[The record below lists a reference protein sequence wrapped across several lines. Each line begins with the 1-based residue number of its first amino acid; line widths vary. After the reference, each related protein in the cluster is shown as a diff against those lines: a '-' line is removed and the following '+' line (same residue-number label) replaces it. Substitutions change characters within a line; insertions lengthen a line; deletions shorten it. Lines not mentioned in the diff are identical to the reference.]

1 MPLPIPNLD
10 DRRFDDLVAEA
21 KARLRNHL
29 PELTQIAPGDPVHA
43 IVDLFAFFTETILY
57 RANLIPERQRRV
69 LLNLLQIPV
78 RNAKPSRGLVCLD
91 AGPRT
96 VNLPS
101 LVRDGVQLKAGE
113 HSFTGIG
120 EIQPTPLNMS
130 VGIKQI
136 ISEQQLLDMGLTK
149 QDLQE
154 HYGLHVGETPQAF
167 QPQYFTLGKDTLSL
181 DESLD
186 QFFYLA
192 LSVPKTLLNK
202 ITEVREELAGITLNI
217 ALAPADNLEA
227 EQISELTPRRLR
239 WELLSQND
247 DGNLVPLPL
256 EVVSDTT
263 QGGRQLGVVRLRLP
277 RNAQLFDSLT
287 VSDPMFAGLGD
298 LPPELPEPLTSERVA
313 LWLRLSCPDDP
324 LLTLGYLDVN
334 GLEVIGQALKQDLV
348 LGVGT
353 GMPDQVVTLPDTAID
368 PDSLILEVE
377 EEGLWVAW
385 QRVDF
390 LVDLGSDARVYK
402 LDAQAGQIY
411 FGDGLEGG
419 KRPPVGKRI
428 RAASYRAGGGSSS
441 NLPADSIKEL
451 SSGNS
456 RVSVRHHWPLTG
468 GIDAESVV
476 QAERRIPQ
484 FLTHRNRAVTKQ
496 DFQLLAVNNP
506 INPVAR
512 AEVKEGFLPG
522 SNINAV
528 RENVPGVVSI
538 FVIPP
543 RLPALAQNPKPTKGL
558 LKDVYDY
565 LQQRLVIGTELY
577 VLSPQ
582 FIPLAVSV
590 NVDVIDAITEQQTL
604 RDVEAALVDY
614 LWPLAPG
621 GARGEGWP
629 MGGNVQ
635 ANELE
640 AQVARVPGVK
650 AVKALALFQKTN
662 TSINGSV
669 WQRLAK
675 DVSLVLA
682 SYQLPELLGV
692 SASTANG
699 EPQLPGGLEA
709 SAKNNRVVPAP
720 VVPQLC

>member
-21 KARLRNHL
+21 KTRLANHL

-69 LLNLLQIPV
+69 LLNLLQIPL

-101 LVRDGVQLKAGE
+101 LVRDGAQLKAGDQ
-113 HSFTGIG
+113 SFTGLG
-120 EIQPTPLNMS
+120 EIQPTPLSMS
-130 VGIKQI
+130 VGVKQT
-136 ISEQQLLDMGLTK
+136 ISEQQLINMGLSR

-154 HYGLHVGETPQAF
+154 HYGLKAGEIPQAF
-167 QPQYFTLGKDTLSL
+167 QPYYFTLGKETLSL
-181 DESLD
+181 NASID

-192 LSVPKTLLNK
+192 LTVPKTLLTK
-202 ITEVREELAGITLNI
+202 IAEVREELAGITLNI
-217 ALAPADNLEA
+217 GVAPADNLEA

-247 DGNLVPLPL
+247 EGELVPLPL

-277 RNAQLFDSLT
+277 RNAQLFDSLS
-287 VSDPMFAGLGD
+287 VADPMFAGLGD
-298 LPPELPEPLTSERVA
+298 LPPELPEPLSSDRVA
-313 LWLRLSCPDDP
+313 FWLRLSCPADP
-324 LLTLGYLDVN
+324 LLNLGYIDVN

-353 GMPDQVVTLPDTAID
+353 GMPDQVVVLPDNSID
-368 PDSLILEVE
+368 PSSLILEIE
-377 EEGLWVAW
+377 EDGVWVPW
-385 QRVDF
+385 QAVDF
-390 LVDLGSDARVYK
+390 LVDLGSEARVYK
-402 LDAQAGQIY
+402 LDAQTGQIY

-419 KRPPVGKRI
+419 KRPAIGKRI
-428 RAASYRAGGGSSS
+428 RAASYRAGGGSNS
-441 NLPADSIKEL
+441 NLPAGSIKEL
-451 SSGNS
+451 SGGST
-456 RVSVRHHWPLTG
+456 RISVRHLWPCTG
-468 GIDAESVV
+468 GVDAESVV

-484 FLTHRNRAVTKQ
+484 FLTHRNRAVTQQ
-496 DFQLLAVNNP
+496 DFQILAINNP

-512 AEVKEGFLPG
+512 AEVKAGFLPG
-522 SNINAV
+522 VNLNAV

-590 NVDVIDAITEQQTL
+590 NLDVIDSITEQQTL
-604 RDVEAALVDY
+604 RDVESALVEY

-629 MGGNVQ
+629 MGGKVQ
-635 ANELE
+635 VNELQ
-640 AQVARVPGVK
+640 AQVARVTGVK
-650 AVKALALFQKTN
+650 AVKALALFQKTAA
-662 TSINGSV
+662 G
-669 WQRLAK
+669 WKRLAK
-675 DVSLVLA
+675 DSPLNLV

-699 EPQLPGGLEA
+699 EPELPGGLE
-709 SAKNNRVVPAP
+709 STKSNNAIPAP
-720 VVPQLC
+720 VVPQIC